1 MNIARTL
8 LKEAPILLLDEP
20 TNGLDAYNENRF
32 INLLLQMRE
41 QGKTIIIVSHKLNLA
56 LAADNVLCFDREAGT
71 QMGTHDTLYAQ
82 KDSNYAQL
90 YDAYLKNSTLE
101 SNE

>member
-41 QGKTIIIVSHKLNLA
+41 
-56 LAADNVLCFDREAGT
+56 
-71 QMGTHDTLYAQ
+71 
-82 KDSNYAQL
+82 
-90 YDAYLKNSTLE
+90 
-101 SNE
+101 